1 MDIYLPIAELSAN
14 LLLLLGLGG
23 AVGFLSGVFGVG
35 GGFLIT
41 PLLIFIGI
49 PPAVAVGTAA
59 PQVLASSVS
68 GVLAHLKRGT
78 VDVKMGLV
86 LTAGG
91 FLGSA
96 AGVLLFRW
104 LAAIGQVET
113 VIALGFVLLLATVGT
128 LMLIESGRAL
138 LAERRPVPRPPQ
150 RARRHLLV
158 HRLPLKIRFTES
170 RLYISAL
177 VPLAAGAVV
186 GVMAAV
192 LGVGGA
198 FVMIPAMIYL
208 IGMPTRVVVGTSLL
222 QVACVTAL
230 TTFLH
235 AYNNRTVDIVLAL
248 LLIVGGVV
256 GAQLGAR
263 AGSAL
268 RGEQLRVLFALLTL
282 AVCTR
287 LAWDLVAE
295 PVDLYS
301 LAS

>member
-14 LLLLLGLGG
+14 LLVLLGLGG

-68 GVLAHLKRGT
+68 GVLAHLRRGT

-104 LAAIGQVET
+104 LSAVGQVET
-113 VIALGFVLLLATVGT
+113 VIAIGFVLLLATVGT
-128 LMLIESGRAL
+128 LMLVESSRTL
-138 LAERRPVPRPPQ
+138 LAQRRPVPHPPR
-150 RARRHLLV
+150 RAHRHLMV

-186 GVMAAV
+186 GVLAAV

-263 AGSAL
+263 AGSVL
-268 RGEQLRVLFALLTL
+268 RGEQLRVLFALLVL
-282 AVCTR
+282 AVCAR

-295 PVDLYS
+295 PADLYS

>member
-1 MDIYLPIAELSAN
+1 MDLYLPVAELSVN
-14 LLLLLGLGG
+14 LLLLLGLGA

-41 PLLIFIGI
+41 PLLIFVGI

-59 PQVLASSVS
+59 SQVLASSVS
-68 GVLAHLKRGT
+68 GVLAHLRRGA
-78 VDVKMGLV
+78 VDIKMGLV

-96 AGVLLFRW
+96 AGVLVFRW
-104 LAAIGQVET
+104 LASVGHIET
-113 VIALGFVLLLATVGT
+113 AIALGFVLLLAIVGT
-128 LMLIESGRAL
+128 LMLIESSRAL
-138 LAERRPVPRPPQ
+138 WRQRLPAARPPQ
-150 RARRHLLV
+150 RARRHFLL
-158 HRLPLKIRFTES
+158 HRLPLRMRFTES

-177 VPLAAGAVV
+177 LPLSVGAVV
-186 GVMAAV
+186 GLLAAV
-192 LGVGGA
+192 FGVGGA

-222 QVACVTAL
+222 QVGFVTAL

-235 AYNNRTVDIVLAL
+235 AYNNQTVDIVLAL
-248 LLIVGGVV
+248 LLIVGGAV

-268 RGEQLRVLFALLTL
+268 RGEQLRVLFALLVL
-282 AVCTR
+282 AVCAR
-287 LAWDLVAE
+287 LAWDLLAE
-295 PVDLYS
+295 PADPFS
-301 LAS
+301 LAP

>member
-1 MDIYLPIAELSAN
+1 MDIYLPVAELSAN
-14 LLLLLGLGG
+14 LLVLLGLGA
-23 AVGFLSGVFGVG
+23 AVGFLSGIFGVG

-68 GVLAHLKRGT
+68 GVLAHLRRRA
-78 VDVKMGLV
+78 VDIKMGLV

-96 AGVLLFRW
+96 AGVALFRW

-113 VIALGFVLLLATVGT
+113 VIAIGFVLLLAVVGA
-128 LMLIESGRAL
+128 LMLVESGRAL
-138 LAERRPVPRPPQ
+138 LARRRPVPRPPQ
-150 RARRHLLV
+150 RAHRHWLV
-158 HRLPLKIRFTES
+158 HRLPLRVRFTES

-198 FVMIPAMIYL
+198 FIMIPAMIYL

-222 QVACVTAL
+222 QVSFVTAL

-235 AYNNRTVDIVLAL
+235 AYNNRTVDIVLAV
-248 LLIVGGVV
+248 LLIVGGVI

-268 RGEQLRVLFALLTL
+268 RGEQLRVLFALLVL
-282 AVCTR
+282 AVCVR
-287 LAWDLVAE
+287 LGWDLVAE
-295 PVDLYS
+295 PADVYS

>member
-1 MDIYLPIAELSAN
+1 MDIYLPIAELSVN
-14 LLLLLGLGG
+14 LLILLGLGG
-23 AVGFLSGVFGVG
+23 SVGFLSGVFGVG

-68 GVLAHLKRGT
+68 GVLAHLRHGT
-78 VDVKMGLV
+78 VDIKMGLV

-96 AGVLLFRW
+96 AGVLVFRW
-104 LAAIGQVET
+104 LSAIGQIET
-113 VIALGFVLLLATVGT
+113 AIGLGFVLLLAVVGG
-128 LMLIESGRAL
+128 LMLVESSRAL
-138 LAERRPVPRPPQ
+138 LAQRRPVPRPRQ
-150 RARRHLLV
+150 RAHRHLLV

-186 GVMAAV
+186 GILAAV

-222 QVACVTAL
+222 QVSFVTAL

-235 AYNNRTVDIVLAL
+235 AYNNHTVDIVLAIL
-248 LLIVGGVV
+248 MIVGGVV

-268 RGEQLRVLFALLTL
+268 RGEQLRVLFALLVL
-282 AVCTR
+282 AVCVR

-295 PVDLYS
+295 PADLYS

>member
-1 MDIYLPIAELSAN
+1 MDLYLPVAELSVD
-14 LLLLLGLGG
+14 LLFLLALGAG
-23 AVGFLSGVFGVG
+23 VGFLSGVFGVG

-49 PPAVAVGTAA
+49 PAAVAVGTAA

-78 VDVKMGLV
+78 VDIKMGLV

-91 FLGSA
+91 FVGSA
-96 AGVLLFRW
+96 AGVLVFRW
-104 LAAIGQVET
+104 LLGIGQIET
-113 VIALGFVLLLATVGT
+113 VIALGFVLLLAVVGT
-128 LMLIESGRAL
+128 LMLIESTRAL
-138 LAERRPVPRPPQ
+138 VASSQPGPRPPQ

-158 HRLPLKIRFTES
+158 HRLPLKMRFTES

-177 VPLAAGAVV
+177 LPLAVGAVV
-186 GVMAAV
+186 GLLAAV

-208 IGMPTRVVVGTSLL
+208 IGMPTRIVVGTSLL
-222 QVACVTAL
+222 QVAFVTAL

-235 AYNNRTVDIVLAL
+235 AYNNKTVDIVLAV

-263 AGSAL
+263 VGTAL
-268 RGEQLRVLFALLTL
+268 RGEQLRVLFAILVLL
-282 AVCTR
+282 VCVR
-287 LAWDLVAE
+287 LGWDLVAE
-295 PVDLYS
+295 PADLYS
-301 LAS
+301 LAP

>member
-1 MDIYLPIAELSAN
+1 MDIYLPVAELSVN
-14 LLLLLGLGG
+14 LLILLGLGG
-23 AVGFLSGVFGVG
+23 SVGFLSGVFGVG

-78 VDVKMGLV
+78 VDIKMGLV

-96 AGVLLFRW
+96 GGVMVFRW
-104 LAAIGQVET
+104 LAAVGQIET
-113 VIALGFVLLLATVGT
+113 VIGLGFVLLLAVVGG
-128 LMLIESGRAL
+128 LMLVESSRAL
-138 LAERRPVPRPPQ
+138 LAQRRPVARPPQ
-150 RARRHLLV
+150 RAHRHLLV

-186 GVMAAV
+186 GVLAAV

-222 QVACVTAL
+222 QVSFVTAL

-235 AYNNRTVDIVLAL
+235 AYNNRTVDIVLAIL
-248 LLIVGGVV
+248 MIVGGVV

-268 RGEQLRVLFALLTL
+268 RGEQLRVLFALLVL
-282 AVCTR
+282 AVCAR

-295 PVDLYS
+295 PADLYS

>member
-1 MDIYLPIAELSAN
+1 MDIYLPVAELSAN

-23 AVGFLSGVFGVG
+23 SVGFLSGVFGVG

-78 VDVKMGLV
+78 VDIKMGLV

-91 FLGSA
+91 FIGSA
-96 AGVLLFRW
+96 GGVLLFRW
-104 LAAIGQVET
+104 LSSVGQVET
-113 VIALGFVLLLATVGT
+113 VIAVGFVLLLATVGT
-128 LMLIESGRAL
+128 LMLVESSRAL
-138 LAERRPVPRPPQ
+138 LAQRRPVPRPPQ
-150 RARRHLLV
+150 RAHRHLLV

-177 VPLAAGAVV
+177 VPLAAGVVV
-186 GVMAAV
+186 GVLAAV

-235 AYNNRTVDIVLAL
+235 AHNNHTVDIVLAL

-268 RGEQLRVLFALLTL
+268 RGEQLRVLFALLVL

-295 PVDLYS
+295 PADLYS

>member
-1 MDIYLPIAELSAN
+1 MDIYLPIAELSVN

-23 AVGFLSGVFGVG
+23 SVGFLSGVFGVG

-68 GVLAHLKRGT
+68 GVLAHLRRGA
-78 VDVKMGLV
+78 VDIKMGLV
-86 LTAGG
+86 LSAGG

-96 AGVLLFRW
+96 GGVLLFRW
-104 LAAIGQVET
+104 LTGLGQIETAIG
-113 VIALGFVLLLATVGT
+113 LGFVLLLAIVGG
-128 LMLIESGRAL
+128 LMLLESGRAL
-138 LAERRPVPRPPQ
+138 LARHRPVRRAPQ
-150 RARRHLLV
+150 RAHRHLLV

-170 RLYISAL
+170 RLYISAF
-177 VPLAAGAVV
+177 VPLAVGAIV
-186 GVMAAV
+186 GVLAAV

-222 QVACVTAL
+222 QVSFVSAL

-235 AYNNRTVDIVLAL
+235 AYNNRTVDIVLAVL
-248 LLIVGGVV
+248 MIVGGVV
-256 GAQLGAR
+256 GAQLGVR
-263 AGSAL
+263 AGSTL
-268 RGEQLRVLFALLTL
+268 RGEQLRILFALLVL

-295 PVDLYS
+295 PADLYS

>member
-1 MDIYLPIAELSAN
+1 MDIYLPVAELSAN
-14 LLLLLGLGG
+14 LLLLLGLG
-23 AVGFLSGVFGVG
+23 ASVGFLSGVFGVG

-78 VDVKMGLV
+78 VDIKMGLV

-96 AGVLLFRW
+96 GGVLLFRW
-104 LAAIGQVET
+104 LSNVGQVET
-113 VIALGFVLLLATVGT
+113 VIAVGFVLLLATVGT
-128 LMLIESGRAL
+128 LMLVESSRAL
-138 LAERRPVPRPPQ
+138 LAQRRPVPRPAQ
-150 RARRHLLV
+150 RARRHFLV
-158 HRLPLKIRFTES
+158 HRLPLKMRFTES

-186 GVMAAV
+186 GVLAAV

-268 RGEQLRVLFALLTL
+268 RGEQLRILFALLVL

-295 PVDLYS
+295 PADLYS

>member
-1 MDIYLPIAELSAN
+1 MDLYLPVAELSVD
-14 LLLLLGLGG
+14 LLLLLALGAG
-23 AVGFLSGVFGVG
+23 VGFLSGVFGVG

-41 PLLIFIGI
+41 PLLIFIGV
-49 PPAVAVGTAA
+49 PATVAVGTAA

-78 VDVKMGLV
+78 VDIKMGLV

-96 AGVLLFRW
+96 VGVLVFRW
-104 LAAIGQVET
+104 LLGIGQIET
-113 VIALGFVLLLATVGT
+113 VIALGFVLLLAIVGGA
-128 LMLIESGRAL
+128 MLIESTRAL
-138 LAERRPVPRPPQ
+138 LASRQPATRPPQ
-150 RARRHLLV
+150 RSRRHLLL
-158 HRLPLKIRFTES
+158 HRLPLKMRFTES

-177 VPLAAGAVV
+177 LPLVVGAVV
-186 GVMAAV
+186 GLLAAV

-208 IGMPTRVVVGTSLL
+208 IGMPTRIVVGTSLL
-222 QVACVTAL
+222 QVAFVTAL

-235 AYNNRTVDIVLAL
+235 AYNNKTVDIVLAV

-263 AGSAL
+263 VGTAL
-268 RGEQLRVLFALLTL
+268 RGEQLRVLFAVLVLL
-282 AVCTR
+282 VCVR
-287 LAWDLVAE
+287 LGWDLVAE
-295 PVDLYS
+295 PADLYS
-301 LAS
+301 LAP